1 MPLLVNPPICIIYYV
16 LWIVIGDTE
25 NPKKKD
31 LVPLVQQKHSEKLEL
46 GEHKC
51 QLMLGKVWFRFVRKS
66 NRQLNEVINE
76 NKKQKTILRN

>member
-1 MPLLVNPPICIIYYV
+1 MYYLLCAMNCDR
-16 LWIVIGDTE
+16 WHRKS
-25 NPKKKD
+25 KKKD